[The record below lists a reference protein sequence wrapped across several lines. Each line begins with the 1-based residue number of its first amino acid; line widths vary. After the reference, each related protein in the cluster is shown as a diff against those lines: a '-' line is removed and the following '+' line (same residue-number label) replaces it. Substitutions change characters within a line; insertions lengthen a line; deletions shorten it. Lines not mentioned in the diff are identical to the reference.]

1 MKSEKF
7 RIINNVD
14 EYINGLMNLYKNEWW
29 TNKRSK
35 EEVIKMLQNSTF
47 VFGIVENN
55 ELVAFSRVLSDKVYK
70 AFIFD
75 VIVKSE
81 YRNRGY
87 ATILINEIL
96 NHKELKEVK
105 SFELY
110 CKEEMIGFYEKFG
123 FKKVEGL
130 VLLKR

>member
-1 MKSEKF
+1 ME
-7 RIINNVD
+7 IVYNVD
-14 EYINGLMNLYKNEWW
+14 EYIDDLMSLYKNEWW
-29 TNKRSK
+29 TNIRSK

-75 VIVKSE
+75 VIVKNE

-96 NHKELKEVK
+96 SHKELKEVK
-105 SFELY
+105 AFELY
-110 CKEEMIGFYEKFG
+110 CKEEMISFYEKFG
-123 FKKVEGL
+123 FEKVENL
-130 VLLKR
+130 ALLKR

>member
-1 MKSEKF
+1 MIME
-7 RIINNVD
+7 IVYNVD
-14 EYINGLMNLYKNEWW
+14 EYIDDLMALYKNEWW

-55 ELVAFSRVLSDKVYK
+55 ELIAFSRVLSDKVYK

-75 VIVKSE
+75 VIVRSDC
-81 YRNRGY
+81 RNRGL
-87 ATILINEIL
+87 AKILMENIL
-96 NHKELKEVK
+96 NHEELKNVK
-105 SFELY
+105 TFELY

-123 FKKVEGL
+123 FKKVEDL